1 MKKYIHILTKCPV
14 FSGISEDNLL
24 AMLTCMDAQICRYSK
39 NQPVLRAG
47 DPARYMG
54 IVLSG
59 RVQSIRDAVCGSRS
73 IIADFGPLQV
83 FGTSFA
89 CSSIDVLPVSVIA
102 LADSEIMLIDCR
114 RIMTTCSNT
123 CAFHAKMISNLL
135 MNVCERNVFFHQ
147 KLEIVTKRTTR
158 EKLLTFFD
166 DFVQQSGSLRFS
178 IPYNRQQLADYLG
191 VSRCAMVTEMTR
203 MKEDGLIDFSGNEFE
218 ILQTRQAK

>member
-1 MKKYIHILTKCPV
+1 MKKYIHALTKCPV
-14 FSGISEDNLL
+14 FSGINEENLL

-59 RVQSIRDAVCGSRS
+59 RVQVIRDAVCGSRS

-83 FGTSFA
+83 FGAAFA
-89 CSSIDVLPVSVIA
+89 CSFIDVLPVSVMA
-102 LADSEIMLIDCR
+102 AADSEIMLIDCR

-135 MNVCERNVFFHQ
+135 MNVCKRNVFFQQ

-166 DFVQQSGSLRFS
+166 DFVQKSGSLRFS

-203 MKEDGLIDFSGNEFE
+203 MKEDNLIDFSGNEFE
-218 ILQTRQAK
+218 ILQSAQTK

>member
-1 MKKYIHILTKCPV
+1 MKKYIHVLTKCPV
-14 FSGISEDNLL
+14 FSGVNEENLL
-24 AMLTCMDAQICRYSK
+24 VMLTCMDAQICRYSK

-59 RVQSIRDAVCGSRS
+59 RVQVIRDAVCGSRS

-83 FGTSFA
+83 FGAAFA
-89 CSSIDVLPVSVIA
+89 CSFIDVLPVSVMA
-102 LADSEIMLIDCR
+102 AADSEIMLIDCR

-123 CAFHAKMISNLL
+123 CAFHAKMIANLL
-135 MNVCERNVFFHQ
+135 RSVCERNVLFNQ

-158 EKLLTFFD
+158 EKLLAFFD
-166 DFVQQSGSLRFS
+166 GFIHQAGSLRFS

-203 MKEDGLIDFSGNEFE
+203 MKEDGLIDFRGNEFE
-218 ILQTRQAK
+218 VFQTTQTK